1 MTATTSSH
9 PSELKLRAL
18 FAGEAVGDAVKAHV
32 EACPACAQRLAA
44 LRDEQARFEAEI
56 PFERFAA
63 GVERAARTPRKT
75 PTRLLS
81 TANVRFAL
89 AIAATL
95 LLLVGTQRLRATPD
109 STTRLKG
116 GADVELVVAGRDG
129 GAQRLASVDPSTP
142 EALAPGERVRVGL
155 KAGPWAY
162 AVVVSLDQTGAV
174 SPVYEDAGQ
183 SLLLSK
189 AEALQYLPDSLEF
202 TGRGLERVIV
212 VFSDSP
218 LSVDEVTAA
227 ARARYEAAHGDLT
240 HLAPLDV
247 KGEQFHRTVLKP

>member
-1 MTATTSSH
+1 MNATVSH

-18 FAGEAVGDAVKAHV
+18 FAGEAVDESVKAHLG
-32 EACPACAQRLAA
+32 ECPDCVQRLAG

-63 GVERAARTPRKT
+63 GVERAARTPRTT
-75 PTRLLS
+75 PRRWLRS
-81 TANVRFAL
+81 PNVRFAL
-89 AIAATL
+89 AIAAS
-95 LLLVGTQRLRATPD
+95 LVALVATQRLVTTPE
-109 STTRLKG
+109 SPTRLKG
-116 GADVELVVAGRDG
+116 GADVELVVAGVNG
-129 GAQRLASVDPSTP
+129 GVQRLASVDPSTP

-162 AVVVSLDQTGAV
+162 GVVVSVDETGAV
-174 SPVYEDAGQ
+174 TPIYDERGK
-183 SLLLSK
+183 SLPLAK
-189 AEALQYLPDSLEF
+189 AHETQFLPDSLEF

-212 VFSDSP
+212 VLSDAP
-218 LSVDEVTAA
+218 LSLEEVTAA

-247 KGEQFHRTVLKP
+247 KGEQFHRTFLKP